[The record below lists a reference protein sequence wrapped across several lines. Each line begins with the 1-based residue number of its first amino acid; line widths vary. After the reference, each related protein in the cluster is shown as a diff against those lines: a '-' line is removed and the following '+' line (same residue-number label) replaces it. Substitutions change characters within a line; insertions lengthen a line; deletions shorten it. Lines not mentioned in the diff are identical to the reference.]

1 MAETAAMADVD
12 TCGGQSSAGTPAQT
26 WGDDFCL
33 DFTTSKEA
41 LKSDAWLLPP
51 NGEKP
56 GRFPPRLPTTCQE
69 GGRVAQGAAP
79 SSQQIQ

>member
-1 MAETAAMADVD
+1 MAAVD

-79 SSQQIQ
+79 SSQQIR